1 MKLQSA
7 RSGSG
12 SRRAPPLRTSLAG
25 PRPAAKPWAPAVAAP
40 CRLPARSC
48 TRGQSPILGGEHL
61 QEEFQSARPIGDT
74 SAPARARLPS
84 RLGETPTPRPLLE
97 AEGRLGPGDQAASEA
112 APPPGRLRGVP
123 HPGRSIPRR
132 APRPSSRLSP
142 WPAWTR
148 AHAPHL
154 GEAGRAG
161 AERGDRERP
170 LSPRSRWVGQFRGP
184 RGAELSPAPSPR
196 AAADRGRASA
206 RSSSAALAGAPP
218 PRRRPHPPG
227 LRSGCPA
234 RPPPAR
240 RGKPGA
246 SSPAPRP
253 LLSPPPPPRRGTEF
267 ALRPAA
273 PLVEAAARP
282 LPRPQTPGS
291 P

>member
-1 MKLQSA
+1 MSPASPELHE
-7 RSGSG
+7 
-12 SRRAPPLRTSLAG
+12 LAE
-25 PRPAAKPWAPAVAAP
+25 
-40 CRLPARSC
+40 
-48 TRGQSPILGGEHL
+48 PILGGEHL

-74 SAPARARLPS
+74 SAPARARLAS
-84 RLGETPTPRPLLE
+84 RLGEPSTPRPLLE
-97 AEGRLGPGDQAASEA
+97 AEGRVGPGDQAASEA

-142 WPAWTR
+142 WPSRTR

-161 AERGDRERP
+161 AERGDRERR

-184 RGAELSPAPSPR
+184 AAQSCRRRHRPGLPQTAGERLRGAPAQPWRERRLP
-196 AAADRGRASA
+196 G
-206 RSSSAALAGAPP
+206 AG
-218 PRRRPHPPG
+218 HIPPG

-246 SSPAPRP
+246 SSPTPRP
-253 LLSPPPPPRRGTEF
+253 RLSPPPPPRRGTEF

-273 PLVEAAARP
+273 PLVEAGVRP
-282 LPRPQTPGS
+282 LPRPQSRGS